1 MDLNILEKI
10 FKVVKLG
17 KRVALVTL
25 TKSSGSTPRKEG
37 TLMGVWED
45 NFIGTVGGGLV
56 ENKVINLAKKCLEEN
71 ENKSFSYDLTKEAEL
86 GMSCGGSVEGYIKII
101 NPKNRIVIIGAG
113 HIGQKL
119 YEILESSDFER
130 IIFDDREEN
139 RNFSPEIKI
148 GDYQQLIE
156 TLSENENSYY
166 IIVTKGHATDE
177 KALRSVLKKQSRYIG
192 MIGSRKKVIEIKKE
206 ILESGITI
214 PEEKLYSPIGLKISD
229 GSPYEIAIEIIGEIL
244 KVKNNGEL
252 IHRRL
257 TKDVNTF

>member
-10 FKVVKLG
+10 FEVVKSG

-37 TLMGVWED
+37 TLMGVWKEG
-45 NFIGTVGGGLV
+45 FVGTIGGGLV
-56 ENKVINLAKKCLEEN
+56 EHRVINEARVSLEEN
-71 ENKSFSYDLTKEAEL
+71 KNQNFNYDLSKEAEL

-101 NPKNRIVIIGAG
+101 NPKNRVVIVGAG

-130 IIFDDREEN
+130 VIFDDREESQN
-139 RNFSPEIKI
+139 ISSKVQI
-148 GDYQQLIE
+148 GDYQELIE
-156 TLSENENSYY
+156 GLSENENSYFV
-166 IIVTKGHATDE
+166 IVTKGHVTDE
-177 KALRSVLKKQSRYIG
+177 KALKSVLKKQSRYIG
-192 MIGSRKKVIEIKKE
+192 MIGSRKKVIEIKKSL
-206 ILESGITI
+206 LESGATI
-214 PEEKLYSPIGLKISD
+214 PEEKIYSPIGLKLSD
-229 GSPYEIAIEIIGEIL
+229 GSPYEIAIEIVAEIL

-257 TKDVNTF
+257 VKNANTL